1 MTTFAH
7 NRDPLLWDAPSHLRK
22 RDVND
27 PARELS
33 MFKRLFSPTYLND
46 AGSGNP
52 EAVMK
57 IVSTGM
63 GSQSL
68 AQLTAYIARSAEY
81 MDDEEPLALEDET
94 GQLIGSKAMEKS
106 IVDEWVEDFEP
117 LASYKDQLW
126 KLELKNK
133 LEFERAKL
141 QYEGTDEKRIREINL
156 ALKREKITNE
166 NGEDVNFHFHAPKD
180 LTHIIFSVGG
190 EGHNIKHATEATR
203 RFLRDNFEAQGYRYM
218 FVAHDDTDNLHFH
231 VIVKNKNI
239 IDGKRL
245 QFDKADLFTLRHDF
259 AYHLKQ
265 MGIKRV
271 ATLRRDRIITLKSIK
286 AQKEELFE
294 HHEIFKEKYAEQRP
308 INVQKYREQ
317 VHKKAERLKRI
328 TERELKYSK
337 LTPTRASEL
346 KQQLAEIKTFEKQAK
361 LEMEHISLTDPQVTT
376 KQLQNEA
383 KRLREKDFAK
393 SRRQRKHMQKYLKHF
408 EIEVN
413 EAIRHFK
420 IVQKRAG
427 IDTTKHVNQLKE
439 IKKSLGFGVQLQI
452 KLKK

>member
-1 MTTFAH
+1 
-7 NRDPLLWDAPSHLRK
+7 
-22 RDVND
+22 
-27 PARELS
+27 
-33 MFKRLFSPTYLND
+33 
-46 AGSGNP
+46 
-52 EAVMK
+52 
-57 IVSTGM
+57 
-63 GSQSL
+63 
-68 AQLTAYIARSAEY
+68 
-81 MDDEEPLALEDET
+81 
-94 GQLIGSKAMEKS
+94 
-106 IVDEWVEDFEP
+106 
-117 LASYKDQLW
+117 
-126 KLELKNK
+126 
-133 LEFERAKL
+133 
-141 QYEGTDEKRIREINL
+141 
-156 ALKREKITNE
+156 
-166 NGEDVNFHFHAPKD
+166 
-180 LTHIIFSVGG
+180 
-190 EGHNIKHATEATR
+190 
-203 RFLRDNFEAQGYRYM
+203 M